1 MGVLANEYVVFARTS
16 PAQKL
21 LIVNACQQRGGIVAV
36 TGDGVNDSP
45 ALKKADIGVAM
56 GITGTDVSKDAAD
69 MILLDDN
76 FASIVKGIE
85 EGRIIFDNLKK
96 SIAYT
101 LSSNIPEISPYLLY
115 VTAGFPLPLSTPL
128 ILCVDLGTDMA
139 PAISMAYEG
148 KESNIMT
155 RKPRDPERDNLV
167 TWRLVSF
174 AYLQIG
180 ILQALAGFYAYM
192 VVLWDS
198 VGIDPRSLTNLDADT
213 KFDRSDD
220 ALYCCDYANCMYLSA
235 NGDRHYTN
243 GKQVT
248 NDMWK
253 EACDDKYPNYQ
264 DWAVW
269 NLQKQD
275 RIDALKAAQTAYFI
289 SIIVVQWADLLIC
302 KTRTLSIFTH
312 GMNNTFMNKAI
323 IFETILGAG
332 ISYLPF
338 INIVGTRPLKFVW
351 WCSAIPFNFFIFLY
365 DESRKAWIRKNP
377 KGWLQRTTY
386 W

>member
-1 MGVLANEYVVFARTS
+1 MG
-16 PAQKL
+16 
-21 LIVNACQQRGGIVAV
+21 
-36 TGDGVNDSP
+36 
-45 ALKKADIGVAM
+45 
-56 GITGTDVSKDAAD
+56 
-69 MILLDDN
+69 
-76 FASIVKGIE
+76 
-85 EGRIIFDNLKK
+85 
-96 SIAYT
+96 
-101 LSSNIPEISPYLLY
+101 SSNIPEISPYLLY

-192 VVLWDS
+192 VVLWDGA
-198 VGIDPRSLTNLDADT
+198 GIDPRGLTNLDGET
-213 KFDRSDD
+213 RFERSE
-220 ALYCCDYANCMYLSA
+220 ALLYCCDITTCVYRGGGVEDYFTTPNMKVE
-235 NGDRHYTN
+235 DFD
-243 GKQVT
+243 KI
-248 NDMWK
+248 
-253 EACDDKYPNYQ
+253 CDPIPEE
-264 DWAVW
+264 DWNIFA
-269 NLQKQD
+269 LPRQKRVD
-275 RIDALKAAQTAYFI
+275 TLKAAQTAYFI

-302 KTRTLSIFTH
+302 KTRTLSIFEH
-312 GMNNTFMNKAI
+312 GMNNSFMNKAI
-323 IFETILGAG
+323 VFETILGAG

-338 INIVGTRPLKFVW
+338 VNIVGTRPLKFTW
-351 WCSAIPFNFFIFLY
+351 WLSAIPFNFFIFVY

>member
-1 MGVLANEYVVFARTS
+1 
-16 PAQKL
+16 
-21 LIVNACQQRGGIVAV
+21 
-36 TGDGVNDSP
+36 
-45 ALKKADIGVAM
+45 
-56 GITGTDVSKDAAD
+56 
-69 MILLDDN
+69 
-76 FASIVKGIE
+76 
-85 EGRIIFDNLKK
+85 
-96 SIAYT
+96 
-101 LSSNIPEISPYLLY
+101 
-115 VTAGFPLPLSTPL
+115 
-128 ILCVDLGTDMA
+128 MA

-180 ILQALAGFYAYM
+180 VLQALAGFYAYM
-192 VVLWDS
+192 VVLWDGA
-198 VGIDPRSLTNLDADT
+198 GIDPRSLTNLDGETRFERAD
-213 KFDRSDD
+213 DL
-220 ALYCCDYANCMYLSA
+220 LYCCDYTTCRYDDLTK
-235 NGDRHYTN
+235 GEVYFTN
-243 GKQVT
+243 PTHDIAHWNDYCGKIPR
-248 NDMWK
+248 
-253 EACDDKYPNYQ
+253 A
-264 DWAVW
+264 DWTVDGLEKDVRV
-269 NLQKQD
+269 NTL
-275 RIDALKAAQTAYFI
+275 RAAQTAYFI

-323 IFETILGAG
+323 VFETILGAG

-338 INIVGTRPLKFVW
+338 VNLVGTRPLKFVW
-351 WCSAIPFNFFIFLY
+351 WCSAIPFNFCIFVY

>member
-1 MGVLANEYVVFARTS
+1 
-16 PAQKL
+16 
-21 LIVNACQQRGGIVAV
+21 
-36 TGDGVNDSP
+36 
-45 ALKKADIGVAM
+45 M

-101 LSSNIPEISPYLLY
+101 LSSNIPEITPYLLY

-180 ILQALAGFYAYM
+180 VLQALAGFYAYM
-192 VVLWDS
+192 VVLWDGA
-198 VGIDPRSLTNLDADT
+198 GIHPYSLTNLDGET
-213 KFDRSDD
+213 RFMRSD
-220 ALYCCDYANCMYLSA
+220 ALLSCCEPSMCMYH
-235 NGDRHYTN
+235 GGGEEIFFTN
-243 GKQVT
+243 PLHDQA
-248 NDMWK
+248 MWTKTCGNIDAKDWTLYALPK
-253 EACDDKYPNYQ
+253 EK
-264 DWAVW
+264 
-269 NLQKQD
+269 
-275 RIDALKAAQTAYFI
+275 RIDTLRAAQTAYFI

-338 INIVGTRPLKFVW
+338 VNLVGTRPLKFVW

-377 KGWLQRTTY
+377 KGWLYKTTY